1 MSEGNETDTDEL
13 RFFLQA
19 IDVESDCPLYEVG
32 FSVCDVGT
40 LMSLI
45 GEDLS
50 NISYYHLDLS
60 PATVMKIVDQ
70 YNVSFDPAGH
80 AVRMRR
86 ACAHDGLP
94 YQIHTGRELLLMLRG
109 VKPLAVFD
117 YPAGQDF
124 SAEKLFDPYVE
135 IGKFVKREYCG
146 LRRQRDSRIYR
157 YVLYALPHE
166 QWRIDAYILL
176 RQVVTEEGWS
186 AGLER
191 MEGELLGYEKWQND
205 IFIEYM
211 NRVREERRKE
221 REKWLSKQQ
230 ELRP

>member
-1 MSEGNETDTDEL
+1 MNETDTDEQ

-19 IDVESDCPLYEVG
+19 IDVELDCPLYEVG
-32 FSVCDVGT
+32 FSVRDVGA
-40 LMSLI
+40 LINLI
-45 GEDLS
+45 GEDLP
-50 NISYYHLDLS
+50 NISYYDLDLS
-60 PATVMKIVDQ
+60 PATAMTIVDR

-80 AVRMRR
+80 AVRMRP
-86 ACAHDGLP
+86 ACSHDDLP
-94 YQIHTGRELLLMLRG
+94 YQTHTRRELLLMLRG

-117 YPAGQDF
+117 YPAGRDF
-124 SAEKLFDPYVE
+124 SAEKLFHPYVE
-135 IGKFVKREYCG
+135 IGKFVKREYCA
-146 LRRQRDSRIYR
+146 LRPQGDGKIYR

-186 AGLER
+186 DCLVR

-211 NRVREERRKE
+211 KRVLEERRKE
-221 REKWLSKQQ
+221 GEK
-230 ELRP
+230 

>member
-1 MSEGNETDTDEL
+1 MNETDTDEQ

-19 IDVESDCPLYEVG
+19 IDVGSDCPLYEVG

-40 LMSLI
+40 LISLI

-50 NISYYHLDLS
+50 NISYDLDLS
-60 PATVMKIVDQ
+60 PAAAMKIVDR

-80 AVRMRR
+80 AVRLRP
-86 ACAHDGLP
+86 ACTYDDLP
-94 YQIHTGRELLLMLRG
+94 YQTHTGRELLLMLRG
-109 VKPLAVFD
+109 VKPLAVFN
-117 YPAGQDF
+117 YHVGKEF
-124 SAEKLFDPYVE
+124 SAEKFFDPYVE
-135 IGKFVKREYCG
+135 TGKFVKREYCG
-146 LRRQRDSRIYR
+146 LHRQGDSKIYR

-186 AGLER
+186 VALER

-211 NRVREERRKE
+211 KRVREDRRKV
-221 REKWLSKQQ
+221 REKWLKGN
-230 ELRP
+230 RRA

>member
-1 MSEGNETDTDEL
+1 MLEYAVSEVNETERSER

-19 IDVESDCPLYEVG
+19 IDVETDCPLYEAG
-32 FSVCDVGT
+32 FSVYEVGT
-40 LMSLI
+40 LIGLI
-45 GEDLS
+45 GEDLTD
-50 NISYYHLDLS
+50 IRYTLDLS

-70 YNVSFDPAGH
+70 YNVSFDPGGH
-80 AVRMRR
+80 PVRMRPSST
-86 ACAHDGLP
+86 HDGLP
-94 YQIHTGRELLLMLRG
+94 YRTHTGRELLLMLRG

-124 SAEKLFDPYVE
+124 SAEKFFDPYVE
-135 IGKFVKREYCG
+135 IGRFVKREYCVPIQ
-146 LRRQRDSRIYR
+146 LRRKGDSKDLIYR

-205 IFIEYM
+205 VFIEYM
-211 NRVREERRKE
+211 KRVREERRKR
-221 REKWLSKQQ
+221 REK
-230 ELRP
+230 